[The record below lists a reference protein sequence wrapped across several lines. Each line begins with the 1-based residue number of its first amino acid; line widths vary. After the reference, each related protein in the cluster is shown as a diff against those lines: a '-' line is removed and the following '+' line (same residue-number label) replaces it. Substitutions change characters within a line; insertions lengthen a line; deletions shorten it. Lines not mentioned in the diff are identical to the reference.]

1 VILVPEAIE
10 AYAVAHTDRPGAL
23 YESLRKVT
31 LARMGSLSMQV
42 GPVEGAFLKM
52 LVEISGARRVLEI
65 GMFTGY
71 SGLKM
76 AEGLPEGGELIT
88 CDIDPKAEEIARRFH
103 ARSPHGKK
111 ITIRMGPAL
120 ETIKTLRPPLDLVF
134 IDADKERYPAYYK
147 AVLPL
152 LRPGGLIV
160 ADNTLWSGRVLKPKA
175 ATDRAIARFNALVA
189 RDPRVEKVLLTVRDG
204 ILIAR
209 KKATGKPAKKPAKK
223 RSRQRR

>member
-1 VILVPEAIE
+1 MRLVPKKIE
-10 AYAVAHTDRPGAL
+10 DYADAHTDPPGAL
-23 YESLRKVT
+23 YEQLRRVT
-31 LARMGSLSMQV
+31 YAKMKSPNMQV
-42 GPVEGAFLKM
+42 GRVEGAFLKM
-52 LVEISGARRVLEI
+52 LVQLSGARRVLEI

-76 AEGLPEGGELIT
+76 AEGLPDGGELIT
-88 CDIDPKAEEIARRFH
+88 CDIDPRAEEIARKFH

-120 ETIKTLRPPLDLVF
+120 KTIKSLRPPLDLVF

-152 LRPGGLIV
+152 VRPGGLIV
-160 ADNTLWSGRVLKPKA
+160 ADNTLWSGRVLEPRKK
-175 ATDRAIARFNALVA
+175 TDRAIVAFNRLVA
-189 RDPRVEKVLLTVRDG
+189 RDRRVEKVLLTVRDG

-209 KKATGKPAKKPAKK
+209 KKPAEKK
-223 RSRQRR
+223 SRQGR

>member
-1 VILVPEAIE
+1 VNLVPAKIE
-10 AYAVAHTDRPGAL
+10 AYAAAHTDPPGAL
-23 YESLRKVT
+23 YEELREVT
-31 LARMGSLSMQV
+31 YARMDSPNMQV

-52 LVEISGARRVLEI
+52 LVQLSGAKRVLEI

-76 AEGLPEGGELIT
+76 AEGLPDGGELIT
-88 CDIDPKAEEIARRFH
+88 CDIDPEAEAIAREFH

-120 ETIKTLRPPLDLVF
+120 RTIKSLRPPLDLVF
-134 IDADKERYPAYYK
+134 IDADKERYSAYYK

-160 ADNTLWSGRVLKPKA
+160 ADNTLWSGRVLKPRA
-175 ATDRAIARFNALVA
+175 ESDRAIVAFNKLVA
-189 RDPRVEKVLLTVRDG
+189 RDKRVEKVLLTVRDG
-204 ILIAR
+204 MLLVR
-209 KKATGKPAKKPAKK
+209 KKPANS
-223 RSRQRR
+223 RSRQGR

>member
-1 VILVPEAIE
+1 VRLVPKKIE
-10 AYAVAHTDRPGAL
+10 DYADAHTDPPGAL
-23 YESLRKVT
+23 YEQLRRVT
-31 LARMGSLSMQV
+31 YAKMKSPNMQV
-42 GPVEGAFLKM
+42 GRVEGAFLKM
-52 LVEISGARRVLEI
+52 LVQLSGARRVLEI

-76 AEGLPEGGELIT
+76 AEGLPDGGELIT
-88 CDIDPKAEEIARRFH
+88 CDIDPRAEEIARKFH

-120 ETIKTLRPPLDLVF
+120 KTIKSLRPPLDLVF

-152 LRPGGLIV
+152 VRPGGLIV
-160 ADNTLWSGRVLKPKA
+160 ADNTLWSGRVLEPRKK
-175 ATDRAIARFNALVA
+175 TDRAIVAFNRLVA
-189 RDPRVEKVLLTVRDG
+189 RDRRVEKVLLTVRDG

-209 KKATGKPAKKPAKK
+209 KKPAEKK
-223 RSRQRR
+223 SRQGR